1 MKRAL
6 MTAASAGLLIALA
19 ACSSADGT
27 AQTSEDGDPGVSAD
41 ETFELKV
48 AHTLAA
54 ADPLHIWAEK
64 AAERVTERSEGK
76 LKLTVFPESQLGTFN
91 DTLEQISSG
100 SNLLSQQNTSFSAE
114 YGFPEI
120 EILAGPF
127 LYQSHDDYLKILESD
142 LMEEW
147 QAGLEDEAGFKTMA
161 WNWHSGARHL
171 ISDRGFPS
179 PDDLDGVSIR
189 VPSVPAYIQ
198 LFDVLPTTGTVIE
211 WAEVYSALQQ
221 GVIDAAEM
229 PLGAYY
235 SGSFYEQADTMT
247 LTGHIYNNSLW
258 VMNAELFNSYPD
270 DLQEIL
276 VEEFVAAGNEQTAEV
291 MALEDELRSELE
303 TEHGVTFVEADHD
316 AYVEAAR
323 DWYTR
328 FPEWPDGLY
337 ERILD
342 IIG

>member
-6 MTAASAGLLIALA
+6 MTAASASLLIALA
-19 ACSSADGT
+19 ACSSTEGS
-27 AQTSEDGDPGVSAD
+27 AQTTGGGDTGEG

-48 AHTLAA
+48 AHTLAV
-54 ADPLHIWAEK
+54 ADPLHVWAEK
-64 AAERVTERSEGK
+64 AAERVTERSKGR

-100 SNLLSQQNTSFSAE
+100 SNLLSQQTTSFAAE

-142 LMEEW
+142 LMTEW
-147 QAGLEDEAGFKTMA
+147 QTGLEEEAGFKTMA
-161 WNWHSGARHL
+161 WNWHSGARHI

-179 PDDLDGVSIR
+179 PEDLEGVSIR
-189 VPSVPAYIQ
+189 VPSVPAYIE
-198 LFDVLPTTGTVIE
+198 LFDVLPTTGTPIE

-235 SGSFYEQADTMT
+235 SGSFYEQANTMT

-258 VMNAELFNSYPD
+258 VMNAELFNSYPE

-276 VEEFVAAGNEQTAEV
+276 VEEFVTAGNEQTAEV
-291 MALEDELRSELE
+291 MSLEQDLRDRLE

-316 AYVEAAR
+316 AYVEATR

-337 ERILD
+337 ERILE